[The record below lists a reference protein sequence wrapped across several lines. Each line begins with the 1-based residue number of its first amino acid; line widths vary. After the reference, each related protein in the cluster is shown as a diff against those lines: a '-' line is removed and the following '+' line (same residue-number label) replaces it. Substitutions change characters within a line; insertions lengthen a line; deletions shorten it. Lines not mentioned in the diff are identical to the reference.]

1 MCAKLSRGRGR
12 VKPGVALWTRPER
25 GGSAASPRYRQILDS
40 ERVGVYHDGSPAT
53 RSVSVVGFVPKEMF
67 FTKGVGKHREK
78 LTSFE
83 LALRSAGIAACNLV
97 RVSSIFPPNC
107 RILSRAQGMKLLEPG
122 QVTFVVMSEAAT
134 REPHRLIAATVG
146 VAIPRDRDL
155 YGYLSEHHSFGESED
170 IAGDY
175 AEELAA
181 EMLATTLGLE
191 FDPDKSWDEKK
202 EVYRL
207 SNEIVRTQNV
217 TQTAVGDKKGLWTTV
232 VAAAVLVG

>member
-1 MCAKLSRGRGR
+1 
-12 VKPGVALWTRPER
+12 
-25 GGSAASPRYRQILDS
+25 
-40 ERVGVYHDGSPAT
+40 
-53 RSVSVVGFVPKEMF
+53 MF

-97 RVSSIFPPNC
+97 RVSSIFPPGC
-107 RILSRAQGMKLLEPG
+107 RILSRAQGAKRLEPG

-134 REPHRLIAATVG
+134 REP
-146 VAIPRDRDL
+146 